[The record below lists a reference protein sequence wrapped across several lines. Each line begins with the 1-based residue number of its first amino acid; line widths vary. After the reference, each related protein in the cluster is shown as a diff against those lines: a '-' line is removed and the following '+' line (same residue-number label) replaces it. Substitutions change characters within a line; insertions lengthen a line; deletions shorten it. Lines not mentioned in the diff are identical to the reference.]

1 VRFFVERSFG
11 EFSLR
16 VTKREP
22 RLKSF
27 KKDLTET
34 QKGGESKKPQPGTSL
49 GKNTPESNQNHGKG

>member
-1 VRFFVERSFG
+1 M
-11 EFSLR
+11 R

-22 RLKSF
+22 RVKSF

-34 QKGGESKKPQPGTSL
+34 QKGDESKTPQPGTSL